1 MDALCK
7 VETGIDSFS
16 YSCSLSSKQKRTM
29 LESMKSLSKFQ
40 TRCAD
45 YENESF
51 DYTCDHF
58 AAKGIKLRVFQ
69 RKGSIWTCFIT
80 VHPTLLMG
88 DTNRSSLYHPNK
100 NIFKLLMSSANSIL
114 EQIQC
119 PCKLEVMKLYRV
131 DVTANIIFGD
141 ATLVGEYLRILKKG
155 LLIPHYRE
163 DRFRKREKKAKD
175 CDEANKHSYKQSCK
189 AAAFF
194 AYDKT
199 AQLEMIDAF
208 PCSLIGKKVLR
219 LEVQLRRKAMKKWIS
234 KDHLDDSF
242 KVLKTLDSKASDII
256 CWYLKRM
263 QLKSPRYVRY
273 CDAVAEISHVNKT
286 QTKERMLY
294 LIRKTSDRHT
304 LSNAIEDLRIKHKLR
319 SGQVNR
325 LLKKFE
331 KIGISPI
338 TLTNNNTN
346 EQLPTLIDLL
356 K

>member
-1 MDALCK
+1 
-7 VETGIDSFS
+7 
-16 YSCSLSSKQKRTM
+16 
-29 LESMKSLSKFQ
+29 
-40 TRCAD
+40 
-45 YENESF
+45 
-51 DYTCDHF
+51 
-58 AAKGIKLRVFQ
+58 
-69 RKGSIWTCFIT
+69 
-80 VHPTLLMG
+80 
-88 DTNRSSLYHPNK
+88 
-100 NIFKLLMSSANSIL
+100 MSSANSIL

-119 PCKLEVMKLYRV
+119 PCRLEAMKLYRV
-131 DVTANIIFGD
+131 DVTANIIFDD
-141 ATLVGEYLRILKKG
+141 ADLVSEYLRILKKG
-155 LLIPHYRE
+155 LLIPHYRM
-163 DRFRKREKKAKD
+163 DHFRKREGKAKD

-199 AQLEMIDAF
+199 AQLKMIDAF

-219 LEVQLRRKAMKKWIS
+219 LEVQLRRKAMKKWM
-234 KDHLDDSF
+234 DHMDDSF
-242 KVLKTLDSKASDII
+242 KVLKTLDGKASDII

-346 EQLPTLIDLL
+346 EQLPALIDLL